1 MERWQ
6 HIPNTTDNVSIPYY
20 RRFSI
25 CTQYNVLN
33 NFWLYLVFQKNIAKR
48 KRRFYTGYRRKT
60 EEKQGE
66 MSGKMEGTGIP
77 TETDRTF
84 EFSVLPYTCH
94 EIESAEHIFELPAS
108 YATVLRILD
117 MQTGVGGDESW
128 GAWDHEPYIV
138 KGEEPRSFTFQV
150 HLLGRGKG
158 CIHSRFRKECQTR
171 KNVRLLQT
179 KKGFL

>member
-1 MERWQ
+1 
-6 HIPNTTDNVSIPYY
+6 
-20 RRFSI
+20 
-25 CTQYNVLN
+25 
-33 NFWLYLVFQKNIAKR
+33 
-48 KRRFYTGYRRKT
+48 
-60 EEKQGE
+60 

-117 MQTGVGGDESW
+117 MQTELAATKDG
-128 GAWDHEPYIV
+128 GAWTHEPYIV

-150 HLLGRGKG
+150 HLLG
-158 CIHSRFRKECQTR
+158 
-171 KNVRLLQT
+171 
-179 KKGFL
+179 

>member
-66 MSGKMEGTGIP
+66 MSGKMEGTAYRPRRTGHLSSLFSLIP
-77 TETDRTF
+77 ATRLSRQSIYLNF
-84 EFSVLPYTCH
+84 QRLMRQCCGFSICRRKL
-94 EIESAEHIFELPAS
+94 A
-108 YATVLRILD
+108 ATKD
-117 MQTGVGGDESW
+117 G
-128 GAWDHEPYIV
+128 GAWTHEPYIV

-150 HLLGRGKG
+150 HLLGWGKG